1 MDVNPELPR
10 IPDRSTTDK
19 PQQRLASQAACASA
33 EGATVP
39 ARRVTDLPADRACFE
54 VGSVS
59 AAHAPMDHGCKCRDT
74 ARDLP

>member
-19 PQQRLASQAACASA
+19 PWQRLASQAACAS
-33 EGATVP
+33 ATVP
-39 ARRVTDLPADRACFE
+39 ARRVTDLPADRPCFE

-59 AAHAPMDHGCKCRDT
+59 AAHAPMDHACKCRDT
-74 ARDLP
+74 ARDER